1 MIANIKCTLVFILII
16 IASCNKKKD
25 LSVPQAS
32 TIDYYPLQIGSFFV
46 YDVVQSKYDL
56 LGKYDT
62 TYQIKVVLQD
72 SWIDLESNTSYKMF
86 RYKKPQGTN
95 DFVLDSLW
103 HVKKVDSK
111 NVVVTEN
118 NVPYLKLSMPL
129 AKDKTWSG
137 NLYNSYPEQLYK
149 VSSIGSAWG
158 RYPNTATIIEKNA
171 SNLLFRDYSAEVYA
185 ENIGLVYKEIQNVKF
200 EFGKGTINEGIVY
213 KQTLSSYG
221 LE

>member
-1 MIANIKCTLVFILII
+1 MTASIRYAFIFLLTMMV
-16 IASCNKKKD
+16 SCQKKKD

-32 TIDYYPLQIGSFFV
+32 TIDYYPLQVGSYFI
-46 YDVVQSKYDL
+46 YNIVQSKYDL
-56 LGKYDT
+56 AGRHDT
-62 TYQIKVVLQD
+62 TYQLKVALQD

-86 RYKKPQGTN
+86 RYTRPNTAT
-95 DFVLDSLW
+95 DFMLDSLW
-103 HVKKVDSK
+103 HVKKMNGN

-129 AKDKTWSG
+129 VKDKTWSG
-137 NLYNSYPEQLYK
+137 NLYNNYPEQLYK
-149 VSSIGSAWG
+149 VSSIGGAWG
-158 RYPNTATIIEKNA
+158 GFSNTATIVQKNV
-171 SNLLFRDYSAEVYA
+171 SNLLYRDYSAEIYA